1 MEIVACSREKQPFPV
16 EMIVF
21 EEDTW
26 MVMSASNRVRDL
38 PPSTEESLHEISGF
52 SPRRTGELVVRGN
65 RAFAIVHDFDNDP
78 SFSPSAA
85 REALREIARLSA
97 EQGIESVAVQAMG
110 TSRQETGLKWLQAEI
125 KGLLAAGNIKRVWL
139 IVP

>member
-1 MEIVACSREKQPFPV
+1 
-16 EMIVF
+16 
-21 EEDTW
+21 
-26 MVMSASNRVRDL
+26 MVMSASNRVHDL
-38 PPSTEESLHEISGF
+38 PPTTEESLGEISDF

-85 REALREIARLSA
+85 REALREVARLSA
-97 EQGIESVAVQAMG
+97 EQGIESVALQAMG
-110 TSRQETGLKWLQAEI
+110 TSDREAGLNWQAEI
-125 KGLLAAGNIKRVWL
+125 AALFAAGNIKRVWL